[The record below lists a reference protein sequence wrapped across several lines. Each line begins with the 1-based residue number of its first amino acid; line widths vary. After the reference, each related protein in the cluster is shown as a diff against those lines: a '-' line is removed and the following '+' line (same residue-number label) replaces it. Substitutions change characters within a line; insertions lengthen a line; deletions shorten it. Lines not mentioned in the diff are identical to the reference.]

1 MWRDLC
7 TKRMAAVEAFLN
19 EKLLFCFLGFTE
31 VVTKVSKHLGGIS
44 VGKFLTADVE
54 NEAIE
59 NWADL
64 NIT

>member
-1 MWRDLC
+1 
-7 TKRMAAVEAFLN
+7 MAAVEAFLN